1 MVALTAVTVSINYSD
16 YLRRCV
22 AQNAA
27 VLDRWIIVT
36 DQSDRRTIDICRH
49 FNNIELVF
57 TKVDFQPGVLFPK
70 SRMINEG
77 FWNLGSSDWI
87 LHLDLDILLP
97 PNLKQIF
104 LRNRIQPECM
114 YGARS
119 RSLVDRNGAIVGSH
133 GDEFVRNIGF
143 FQLFHATRMRTYPE
157 ESIDAGHDDM
167 AFNGHWQPE
176 MRRKLIGLQPVHF
189 GPSARYWKGREPL
202 EDTSNL
208 AASFVRRDF

>member
-77 FWNLGSSDWI
+77 FGTSVVPIGYCISIWTYFFR
-87 LHLDLDILLP
+87 
-97 PNLKQIF
+97 QI
-104 LRNRIQPECM
+104 
-114 YGARS
+114 
-119 RSLVDRNGAIVGSH
+119 
-133 GDEFVRNIGF
+133 
-143 FQLFHATRMRTYPE
+143 
-157 ESIDAGHDDM
+157 
-167 AFNGHWQPE
+167 
-176 MRRKLIGLQPVHF
+176 
-189 GPSARYWKGREPL
+189 
-202 EDTSNL
+202 
-208 AASFVRRDF
+208 